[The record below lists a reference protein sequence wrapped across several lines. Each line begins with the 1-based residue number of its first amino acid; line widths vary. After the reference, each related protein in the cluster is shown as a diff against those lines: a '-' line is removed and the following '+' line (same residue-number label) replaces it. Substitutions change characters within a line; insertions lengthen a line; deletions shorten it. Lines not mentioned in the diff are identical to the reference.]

1 MKIAIKLSFLFLVLG
16 LSFTAC
22 KKKTDGTAATTGE
35 AQSTT
40 GTNDANAVN
49 YMVDPATSKIT
60 WAGSKPGKTH
70 TGTINIAKGTLSV
83 SNNNL
88 TKGMFLIDMTSL
100 VVTDLKAGSGKEDL
114 EAHLKGT
121 VDEKRDDFFNV
132 RDYPSATFEITSVVP
147 AASEGATHNI
157 TGNLTLKGQAKS
169 ITFPA
174 SVVMA
179 GDKISAVAASFTINR
194 LDWGIK
200 FKSKSVLDDL
210 KDGFIEDQVALTIE
224 LNATK
229 G

>member
-1 MKIAIKLSFLFLVLG
+1 
-16 LSFTAC
+16 
-22 KKKTDGTAATTGE
+22 
-35 AQSTT
+35 
-40 GTNDANAVN
+40 
-49 YMVDPATSKIT
+49 MVDPATSKIT
-60 WAGSKPGKTH
+60 WSGSKPGKTH
-70 TGTINIAKGTLSV
+70 TGTINIAKGTLSAA
-83 SNNNL
+83 NNNI
-88 TKGMFLIDMTSL
+88 TKGMFLIDMTTL
-100 VVTDLKAGSGKEDL
+100 VVTDLQMGSGKEQL

-157 TGNLTLKGQAKS
+157 TGNLTMKGQTKS

-174 SVVMA
+174 SVVIA

-200 FKSKSVLDDL
+200 FMSKSVLDNL
-210 KDGFIEDQVALTIE
+210 KDGFIEDTVALTIE
-224 LNATK
+224 LNASK